1 MITKKQIR
9 NSLLKVGLKKNMTL
23 LMSSSL
29 ISLGRMQVENYYEM
43 FFDEIFK
50 IIGKK
55 GTLCV
60 NSYTTDVVRYN
71 KVYLG
76 KKTPSNAG
84 GFDNFLR
91 GLKTSLTS
99 DHPAHSVTAYGY
111 NSNYICRN
119 NGLNNYDLNS
129 PYFKLLNLNSKILRL
144 GIHYEINSFAHVA
157 EALCGVPYLYCKW
170 VKVKNRNKNQIKNK
184 FYSMYVR
191 HLDFDLKFNNKKIKR
206 DLDLSTKVS
215 IKSTILGSGNI
226 HLLDANEY
234 FNHIKKKL
242 SADPHYFLKNKPRYK
257 AGQIPFDGPSGG
269 RDGVIKH

>member
-29 ISLGRMQVENYYEM
+29 ISLGRIQVENYYET
-43 FFDEIFK
+43 FLNEIIK

-60 NSYTTDVVRYN
+60 NSYTTNVVRYG

-91 GLKTSLTS
+91 GLSSSKTS

-111 NSNYICRN
+111 NANYICRN
-119 NGLNNYDLNS
+119 NGINNYDLNS
-129 PYFKLLNLNSKILRL
+129 PYFRLLELNAKILRI
-144 GIHYEINSFAHVA
+144 GIHYDINSFTHVA
-157 EALCGVPYLYCKW
+157 EALCGAPYFYCKW
-170 VKVKNRNKNQIKNK
+170 LKIKNKKKHK

-191 HLDFDLKFNNKKIKR
+191 HLGYDLSFNRKKTKR
-206 DLDLSTKVS
+206 DLDLTDKVK
-215 IKSTILGSGNI
+215 IKSSLLGLGKV

-234 FNHIKKKL
+234 FNYIKKKL
-242 SADPHYFLKNKPRYK
+242 SKNPHYLLKKKPNYK
-257 AGQIPFDGPSGG
+257 KGQIPFDGLSKG
-269 RDGVIKH
+269 RDGVFKR